1 MYAVKSFVWCNKS
14 YFMLMINEEFF
25 FERIK
30 NMCCRISRHD
40 ENPPK
45 LDSPCMCN
53 KIWFIYFGGGGC
65 ILILKPPQIK
75 LMSKAC
81 KLSVFLSTVKCLTNM
96 ELYSS
101 LADDVHRITSMWGH
115 DIKPVF
121 DDFRCWTSRLNNRSG
136 WFSWVTGS
144 LPISQ

>member
-1 MYAVKSFVWCNKS
+1 MKIHQSSIAHVCVTKYGS
-14 YFMLMINEEFF
+14 Y
-25 FERIK
+25 
-30 NMCCRISRHD
+30 IS
-40 ENPPK
+40 
-45 LDSPCMCN
+45 
-53 KIWFIYFGGGGC
+53 GGGC
-65 ILILKPPQIK
+65 ILILKTPQIK

-121 DDFRCWTSRLNNRSG
+121 DDFRCWTIQVVWIIGLVDFRGLPVACPFHSSLNAMQINNA
-136 WFSWVTGS
+136 
-144 LPISQ
+144 LPFIKTHCLAGD